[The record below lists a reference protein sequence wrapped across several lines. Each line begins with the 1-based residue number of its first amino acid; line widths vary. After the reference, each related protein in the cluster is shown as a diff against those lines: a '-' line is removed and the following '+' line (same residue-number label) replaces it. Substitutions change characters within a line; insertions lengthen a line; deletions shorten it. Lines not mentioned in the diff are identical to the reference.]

1 MLQNSRIRLS
11 VVRFLFIFMI
21 LSYCN
26 SAYSQNRIIKG
37 IVVDEYD
44 MEALI
49 GVSILINDSIDV
61 GVTDIN
67 GHFQIE
73 IPLSINEISF
83 RALAM
88 EDVNLKL
95 SEKCDNIELIMI
107 GRAYYDFMSYRKINK
122 ERRKLYK
129 QLPFLHKKAYEKGV
143 FQSTEPC
150 YTREFVEWTKERV
163 P

>member
-1 MLQNSRIRLS
+1 MLLNSRIRLS
-11 VVRFLFIFMI
+11 AVRFLFIFMI

-44 MEALI
+44 FEPI
-49 GVSILINDSIDV
+49 IDVRIIVNDSNYV

-67 GHFQIE
+67 GRFQIE
-73 IPLSINEISF
+73 IPLSVNEISF

-122 ERRKLYK
+122 KRRKLYK
-129 QLPFLHKKAYEKGV
+129 QLPFLHKKAYEKGI

>member
-1 MLQNSRIRLS
+1 MFKYI
-11 VVRFLFIFMI
+11 FLLLIMAV
-21 LSYCN
+21 SCPV
-26 SAYSQNRIIKG
+26 YSQNKMIKG
-37 IVVDEYD
+37 IVVDECD
-44 MEALI
+44 LEPI
-49 GVSILINDSIDV
+49 IDVRIIVNDSNYV

-67 GHFQIE
+67 GRFQIE
-73 IPLSINEISF
+73 IPLSVNEISF

-107 GRAYYDFMSYRKINK
+107 GRAHYDFMSYRRINK
-122 ERRKLYK
+122 ERRNLYK
-129 QLPFLHKKAYEKGV
+129 QLPVLHKNAYEKGI
-143 FQSTEPC
+143 FQSPEPC

>member
-1 MLQNSRIRLS
+1 MAKYI
-11 VVRFLFIFMI
+11 FLLLIMAV
-21 LSYCN
+21 SCPVC
-26 SAYSQNRIIKG
+26 SQNRIIKG
-37 IVVDEYD
+37 IVVDECD
-44 MEALI
+44 FEPI
-49 GVSILINDSIDV
+49 VDVRIIVNDSNYV

-67 GHFQIE
+67 GRFQIE
-73 IPLSINEISF
+73 IPLSVNEISF

-143 FQSTEPC
+143 FQSPEPC
-150 YTREFVEWTKERV
+150 CMQEFVEWTKERM

>member
-1 MLQNSRIRLS
+1 MITQSNIMFKYI
-11 VVRFLFIFMI
+11 FLLLIMAV
-21 LSYCN
+21 SCPV
-26 SAYSQNRIIKG
+26 YSQNKMIKG
-37 IVVDEYD
+37 IVVDECELEPIID
-44 MEALI
+44 VRI
-49 GVSILINDSIDV
+49 IVNDSNYV

-67 GHFQIE
+67 GRFQIE
-73 IPLSINEISF
+73 IPLSVNEISF

-107 GRAYYDFMSYRKINK
+107 ERAYYDFMSYRRINK

-129 QLPFLHKKAYEKGV
+129 QLPFLHKKAYEKGI

>member
-1 MLQNSRIRLS
+1 MITQSNIMFKYI
-11 VVRFLFIFMI
+11 FLLLIMAV
-21 LSYCN
+21 SCPV
-26 SAYSQNRIIKG
+26 YSQNKMIKG
-37 IVVDEYD
+37 IVVDECD
-44 MEALI
+44 LEPI
-49 GVSILINDSIDV
+49 IDVRIIVNDSNYV

-67 GHFQIE
+67 GRFQIE
-73 IPLSINEISF
+73 IPLSVNEISF

-107 GRAYYDFMSYRKINK
+107 GRAHYDFMSYRRINK
-122 ERRKLYK
+122 ERRNLYK
-129 QLPFLHKKAYEKGV
+129 QLPVLHKNAYEKGI
-143 FQSTEPC
+143 FQTPEPC

>member
-1 MLQNSRIRLS
+1 MAKYI
-11 VVRFLFIFMI
+11 FLLLIMAV
-21 LSYCN
+21 SCPVC
-26 SAYSQNRIIKG
+26 SQNRIIKG
-37 IVVDEYD
+37 IVVDECD
-44 MEALI
+44 FEPI
-49 GVSILINDSIDV
+49 IDVRIIVNDSNYV

-67 GHFQIE
+67 GRFQIE
-73 IPLSINEISF
+73 IPLSVNEISF

-107 GRAYYDFMSYRKINK
+107 ERAYYDFMSYRKINK

-129 QLPFLHKKAYEKGV
+129 QLPFLHKKAYEKGI
-143 FQSTEPC
+143 FQTPEPC
-150 YTREFVEWTKERV
+150 YTREFIEWTKERV

>member
-1 MLQNSRIRLS
+1 MFKYI
-11 VVRFLFIFMI
+11 FLLLIMAV
-21 LSYCN
+21 SCPV
-26 SAYSQNRIIKG
+26 YSQNKMIKG
-37 IVVDEYD
+37 IVVDECD
-44 MEALI
+44 LEPI
-49 GVSILINDSIDV
+49 IDVRIIVNDSNYV

-67 GHFQIE
+67 GRFQIE
-73 IPLSINEISF
+73 IPLSVNEISF

-107 GRAYYDFMSYRKINK
+107 GRAHYDFMSYRRINK
-122 ERRKLYK
+122 ERRNLYK
-129 QLPFLHKKAYEKGV
+129 QLPVLHKNAYEKGI
-143 FQSTEPC
+143 FQTPEPC

>member
-1 MLQNSRIRLS
+1 MITQSNIMFKYI
-11 VVRFLFIFMI
+11 FLLLIMAV
-21 LSYCN
+21 SCPV
-26 SAYSQNRIIKG
+26 YSQNKMIKG
-37 IVVDEYD
+37 IVVDECD
-44 MEALI
+44 LEPI
-49 GVSILINDSIDV
+49 IDVRIIVNDSNYV

-67 GHFQIE
+67 GRFQIE
-73 IPLSINEISF
+73 IPLSVNEISF

-107 GRAYYDFMSYRKINK
+107 GRAHYDFMSYRRINK
-122 ERRKLYK
+122 ERRNLYK
-129 QLPFLHKKAYEKGV
+129 QLPVLHKNAYEKGI
-143 FQSTEPC
+143 FQSPEPC